1 MAEETC
7 MLRSFPRQF
16 EAELM
21 HGRLI
26 QAGID
31 ARLARS
37 GGKGPWR
44 LEVPAAVEAQARAV
58 LDEDQSALVEELF
71 ADDPDEAA
79 VDRSRC
85 PSCGSDDRVDL
96 RETQNRILRAMG
108 RPYWMKRWRCR
119 TCGTRWR

>member
-1 MAEETC
+1 MAEETR

-21 HGRLI
+21 HGRLV

-31 ARLARS
+31 ARLATT

-44 LEVPAAVEAQARAV
+44 LEVPAALEAEAQAL
-58 LDEDQSALVEELF
+58 LDEDQSSLVDELF
-71 ADDPDEAA
+71 ADDEEPV
-79 VDRSRC
+79 VDPARC
-85 PSCGSDDRVDL
+85 PSCGSDDRIDL

-108 RPYWMKRWRCR
+108 RPYWMKRWSCR
-119 TCGTRWR
+119 ICGTRWR